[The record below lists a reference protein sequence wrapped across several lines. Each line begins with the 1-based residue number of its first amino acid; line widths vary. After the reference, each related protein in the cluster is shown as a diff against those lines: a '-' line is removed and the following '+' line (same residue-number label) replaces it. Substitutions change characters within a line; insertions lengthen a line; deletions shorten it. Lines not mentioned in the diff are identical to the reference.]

1 MPALESV
8 KARTGFLALF
18 RSGGFSLLWV
28 GTLTSQLGDQLN
40 LMALTAI
47 IFSMST
53 GDTKGIEFSKILL
66 LASAPVLLFAPISG
80 VYADRFDRKKVMIG
94 CDVLRALLVAS
105 IPLMAGASMVPVYV
119 VVFLVFTINRFF
131 LSARS
136 AVIPQVVADE
146 HLMGANSLL
155 NAATMVAFVLGPVG
169 GGLLVERL
177 GYKMGFLADSATYVV
192 SAVCVSFIAVR
203 SVAEIQRARTRAPL
217 ALRAGRA
224 WAPGRTGRSVR
235 LAAEAAKLGRE
246 IAAPIEEEVEVIGSA
261 YHGLFAD
268 LKHGFS
274 TMRGSRSVVHSTVSL
289 SAIMFV
295 TGFMLVVSPVF
306 ARNELGV
313 GTAGVGM
320 LLSVAGVGMLIGS
333 LVVGRF
339 FHATP
344 RRAIVALSFVLA
356 GGDIA
361 LIAGAETVQA
371 LAVGVFFLGMFVAPP
386 MVTSDTIL
394 QEAMPAENVGK
405 AFGFRD
411 MIARAAFG
419 VAGILSGIIVDVV
432 GPRPLLL
439 LLSAVCIGYSGV
451 AIFLLADTATLNLL
465 NAYPLMR
472 LGVLL
477 AVGLPRRLSY
487 RIAARL
493 GDVAYLLMP
502 DKRRSAAANIARVIG
517 RPPGSRDARDLARRM
532 FRSYALYWT
541 DFFRLGG
548 ASCDPADGLV
558 RIEGLEH
565 LKDALKL
572 GRGAIFVT
580 AHLGSWDMGG
590 AALAATAGLPALSAI
605 VEPVTK
611 QTSNSVVTELRERRG
626 VKVIPLG
633 RPLAVGRALR
643 RNEIVFVVGERLVGA
658 EGVDVEFFG
667 ERAVLPR
674 GAAYWSVRVGAPI
687 VPGFCIREPDG
698 TFTAHIETPIVPDRS
713 DDSES
718 YVRSHTQR
726 VARVLETYIARYPDQ
741 WCMLQ
746 PVWGRGV
753 AA

>member
-1 MPALESV
+1 M
-8 KARTGFLALF
+8 KARRGFLGLF
-18 RSGGFSLLWV
+18 RNGGFSLLWA

-40 LMALTAI
+40 LMALTAV

-53 GDTKGIEFSKILL
+53 GVTKGFEFSKILL

-80 VYADRFDRKKVMIG
+80 VYADRLDRKKVMIG

-105 IPLMAGASMVPVYV
+105 IPLVAGASMIPIYV
-119 VVFLVFTINRFF
+119 IVFLVFTINRFF

-136 AVIPQVVADE
+136 AMIPQVVADE

-155 NAATMVAFVLGPVG
+155 NVAMTSAFVLGPLG
-169 GGLLVERL
+169 GGILVEKL
-177 GYKMGFLADSATYVV
+177 GYKIGFLADSATYVV
-192 SAVCVSFIAVR
+192 SAVCVSFITMR
-203 SVAEIQRARTRAPL
+203 SVAEIRSARTRAPL
-217 ALRAGRA
+217 ARRRGRP
-224 WAPGRTGRSVR
+224 WAPGRTGRSMR
-235 LAAEAAKLGRE
+235 IAEEAAKLGRE
-246 IAAPIEEEVEVIGSA
+246 IAAPIEEEVDVIGSA
-261 YHGLFAD
+261 YQGLFAD
-268 LKHGFS
+268 LRHGFS

-295 TGFMLVVSPVF
+295 TGCMLVLCPVF
-306 ARNELGV
+306 VRNEMGV

-320 LLSVAGVGMLIGS
+320 LLSVAGVGMLTGS

-361 LIAGAETVQA
+361 LIAGVESVQA
-371 LAVGVFFLGMFVAPP
+371 LAVGVFFLGAFVAPP

-394 QEAMPAENVGK
+394 QEAMPAETVGK

-439 LLSAVCIGYSGV
+439 LLSAVCIGYSAV
-451 AIFLLADTATLNLL
+451 AVFLLADTATLNLL

-472 LGVLL
+472 VGVLL
-477 AVGLPRRLSY
+477 ANGLPRRLSY
-487 RIAARL
+487 HVAAWL
-493 GDVAYLLMP
+493 ADVAYLLMH
-502 DKRRSAAANIARVIG
+502 DKRRTAAANIAHVFG
-517 RPPGSRDARDLARRM
+517 RPSGSREARGLARRM
-532 FRSYALYWT
+532 FRSYALYWA

-548 ASCDPADGLV
+548 ASGDLSDGLV
-558 RIEGLEH
+558 RIEGIKH

-572 GRGAIFVT
+572 GRGAIFVS

-590 AALAATAGLPALSAI
+590 AALAATEGLSALSAI

-611 QTSNSVVTELRERRG
+611 KTSNSVVTMIRERRG

-633 RPLAVGRALR
+633 NPLAVGRALR

-658 EGVDVEFFG
+658 DGVDVDFFG
-667 ERAVLPR
+667 ERTLLPR

-687 VPGFCIREPDG
+687 VPGFCIRQPDG
-698 TFTAHIETPIVPDRS
+698 TFIAHIEAPIVPDRN
-713 DDSES
+713 DGSEAAM
-718 YVRSHTQR
+718 RRHTQR
-726 VARVLETYIARYPDQ
+726 IAGVMETYIARYPDQ

-746 PVWGRGV
+746 PVWERG
-753 AA
+753 

>member
-1 MPALESV
+1 MPRLENMQAP
-8 KARTGFLALF
+8 KGFLALF
-18 RSGGFSLLWV
+18 RNGGFSLLWA
-28 GTLTSQLGDQLN
+28 GTLMSQLGDQLN
-40 LMALTAI
+40 LMALTAV

-53 GDTKGIEFSKILL
+53 GDTKGFEFSKILL

-105 IPLMAGASMVPVYV
+105 IPLVAGASMVPVYV
-119 VVFLVFTINRFF
+119 IVFLVFTINRFS

-155 NAATMVAFVLGPVG
+155 NVAMTSALVLGPLG
-169 GGLLVERL
+169 GGLLVEKL

-192 SAVCVSFIAVR
+192 SAVCVSFIAMR
-203 SVAEIQRARTRAPL
+203 SVAEIQHARTRAPL
-217 ALRAGRA
+217 ARRRGRL

-235 LAAEAAKLGRE
+235 LAEEAAKLGRE

-295 TGFMLVVSPVF
+295 TGCMLVLCPVF
-306 ARNELGV
+306 VRNEMGV

-320 LLSVAGVGMLIGS
+320 LLSVAGVGMLVGS

-344 RRAIVALSFVLA
+344 RRAIIALSFVLA
-356 GGDIA
+356 GADIA
-361 LIAGAETVQA
+361 LIAGVESVQA
-371 LAVGVFFLGMFVAPP
+371 LAVGVFFLGVFVAPP
-386 MVTSDTIL
+386 MVTSDTTL
-394 QEAMPAENVGK
+394 QEAMPAEAVGK

-439 LLSAVCIGYSGV
+439 LLSALCIAYSAV

-472 LGVLL
+472 VGVLL
-477 AVGLPRRLSY
+477 ATGLPRRLSY
-487 RIAARL
+487 RIAAWL
-493 GDVAYLLMP
+493 ADVAYLLMP
-502 DKRRSAAANIARVIG
+502 DKRRTAAANIARVIG
-517 RPPGSRDARDLARRM
+517 RPPGSRDARGLARRM
-532 FRSYALYWT
+532 FRSYAFYWT

-548 ASCDPADGLV
+548 SSCVPSDGLV

-572 GRGAIFVT
+572 GRGAIFVS

-590 AALAATAGLPALSAI
+590 AALAATEGLSALSAI

-611 QTSNSVVTELRERRG
+611 KTSNSVVTMIRERRG
-626 VKVIPLG
+626 IRVIPLG
-633 RPLAVGRALR
+633 SPLAVGRALR

-658 EGVDVEFFG
+658 EGVDVDFFG
-667 ERAVLPR
+667 ERTLLPR

-687 VPGFCIREPDG
+687 VPGFCIRQPDG
-698 TFTAHIETPIVPDRS
+698 TFIAHIETPIVPDRN
-713 DDSES
+713 DGSEAAM
-718 YVRSHTQR
+718 RRHTQR
-726 VARVLETYIARYPDQ
+726 IAGVMETYIARYPDQ

-746 PVWGRGV
+746 PVWERGV
-753 AA
+753 AG

>member
-1 MPALESV
+1 VPGLESM
-8 KARTGFLALF
+8 KARTGFLSLF
-18 RSGGFSLLWV
+18 RNGGFSLLWV

-40 LMALTAI
+40 LMALTAV

-53 GDTKGIEFSKILL
+53 GDTKGFEFSKILL
-66 LASAPVLLFAPISG
+66 LASAPVLIFAPISG
-80 VYADRFDRKKVMIG
+80 VYADRLDRKKVMIG

-105 IPLMAGASMVPVYV
+105 IPLLAGASMVPVYV

-136 AVIPQVVADE
+136 AVIPQVVAGE

-155 NAATMVAFVLGPVG
+155 NAATMAAFVLGPLG
-169 GGLLVERL
+169 GGILVEKL
-177 GYKMGFLADSATYVV
+177 GYRTGFLADSATYVV
-192 SAVCVSFIAVR
+192 SAVCVSFIAMR
-203 SVAEIQRARTRAPL
+203 SVAEIRSARTRVPAVRRRDRSGAPG
-217 ALRAGRA
+217 RAGRSA
-224 WAPGRTGRSVR
+224 R
-235 LAAEAAKLGRE
+235 LADEAAKLGRE

-261 YHGLFAD
+261 YQGLFAD
-268 LKHGFS
+268 LRHGFS

-289 SAIMFV
+289 SAVMFV
-295 TGFMLVVSPVF
+295 TGCVLVLCPVF
-306 ARNELGV
+306 VRNEMGV

-320 LLSVAGVGMLIGS
+320 LLSIAGVGMLVGS

-356 GGDIA
+356 GADIA
-361 LIAGAETVQA
+361 LIAGVESVQA

-394 QEAMPAENVGK
+394 QEAMPAEVVGK

-439 LLSAVCIGYSGV
+439 VLSAVCIGYSAV

-472 LGVLL
+472 MGVLM
-477 AVGLPRRLSY
+477 ASGLPRRFCY
-487 RIAARL
+487 RIAVWLA
-493 GDVAYLLMP
+493 DVAYLLMP
-502 DKRRSAAANIARVIG
+502 DKRRAATANIARVIG
-517 RPPGSRDARDLARRM
+517 RPPGSREARGLARRM
-532 FRSYALYWT
+532 FRSYALYWA

-548 ASCDPADGLV
+548 TSGESLEALV
-558 RIEGLEH
+558 RIDGIEH
-565 LKDALKL
+565 LRDALKM
-572 GRGAIFVT
+572 GRGAIFVS

-590 AALAATAGLPALSAI
+590 AALAATEGLSALSAI

-611 QTSNSVVTELRERRG
+611 KTSNSVVTMIRERRG

-633 RPLAVGRALR
+633 SPLAVGRALR

-658 EGVDVEFFG
+658 EGVDVDFFG
-667 ERAVLPR
+667 ERTMLPR

-687 VPGFCIREPDG
+687 VPGFCIRQPDG
-698 TFTAHIETPIVPDRS
+698 TFIAHIETPIVPDRS
-713 DDSES
+713 DGSEAAM
-718 YVRSHTQR
+718 RRHTQR
-726 VARVLETYIARYPDQ
+726 IAGIMETYIARYPDQ

-746 PVWGRGV
+746 PVWGRG
-753 AA
+753 

>member
-1 MPALESV
+1 VPALENM

-18 RSGGFSLLWV
+18 RNGGFSLLWV

-40 LMALTAI
+40 LMALTAV

-53 GDTKGIEFSKILL
+53 GDTKGFEFSKILL

-80 VYADRFDRKKVMIG
+80 VYADRFDRKKVMIT

-105 IPLMAGASMVPVYV
+105 IPLVAGASMIPVYV

-155 NAATMVAFVLGPVG
+155 NAATMSALVLGPLG
-169 GGLLVERL
+169 GGLLVEKL
-177 GYKMGFLADSATYVV
+177 GYKIGFLADSATYVA
-192 SAVCVSFIAVR
+192 SAVCVSFIAMR

-217 ALRAGRA
+217 ARRSGRL
-224 WAPGRTGRSVR
+224 WAPGRTGRSMR
-235 LAAEAAKLGRE
+235 LTEEAAKLGRE

-261 YHGLFAD
+261 YQGLFAD
-268 LKHGFS
+268 LRRGLS
-274 TMRGSRSVVHSTVSL
+274 TMRGSRTVVHSTVSL

-295 TGFMLVVSPVF
+295 TGCMLVVCPVF
-306 ARNELGV
+306 VRNEMGV

-320 LLSVAGVGMLIGS
+320 LLSVAGVGMLAGS
-333 LVVGRF
+333 LIIGRF

-361 LIAGAETVQA
+361 LIAGAESVQA
-371 LAVGVFFLGMFVAPP
+371 LAVGVFFLGVFVAPP

-394 QEAMPAENVGK
+394 QEAMPAEAVGK

-439 LLSAVCIGYSGV
+439 VLSALCIGYSAV

-472 LGVLL
+472 LGVIL
-477 AVGLPRRLSY
+477 ASGLPRRLSY
-487 RIAARL
+487 RIAAWL
-493 GDVAYLLMP
+493 GDVAFLLLP
-502 DKRRSAAANIARVIG
+502 DKRRAAAANIARVIG
-517 RPPGSRDARDLARRM
+517 RPPESREARSLARRM

-541 DFFRLGG
+541 DFFWLGG
-548 ASCDPADGLV
+548 ASGSLTDGLV
-558 RIEGLEH
+558 RVEGLEH

-572 GRGAIFVT
+572 GRGAIFVS

-590 AALAATAGLPALSAI
+590 AALAATEGLQDVSAI

-611 QTSNSVVTELRERRG
+611 KTSNSVVTMIRENRG

-633 RPLAVGRALR
+633 SPLAVGRALR

-658 EGVDVEFFG
+658 EGVYVDFFG
-667 ERAVLPR
+667 ERTLLPR

-687 VPGFCIREPDG
+687 VPGFCIRQPDG
-698 TFTAHIETPIVPDRS
+698 TFIAHIESPIVPDRS
-713 DDSES
+713 DGSEAAM
-718 YVRSHTQR
+718 RRHTQR
-726 VARVLETYIARYPDQ
+726 IAGVMETYITRYPDQ

-746 PVWGRGV
+746 PVWEGGV
-753 AA
+753 AG

>member
-1 MPALESV
+1 VPGLENM
-8 KARTGFLALF
+8 KARKGFLSVF
-18 RSGGFSLLWV
+18 GNGGFSLLWV

-53 GDTKGIEFSKILL
+53 GATKGFEFSKILL
-66 LASAPVLLFAPISG
+66 LASAPVLIFAPISG
-80 VYADRFDRKKVMIG
+80 VYADRLDRKRVMIG

-105 IPLMAGASMVPVYV
+105 IPLVAGASMIPVYV
-119 VVFLVFTINRFF
+119 IVFLVFTINRFF

-155 NAATMVAFVLGPVG
+155 NAAMMATIVIGPLG
-169 GGLLVERL
+169 GGILVEKL
-177 GYKMGFLADSATYVV
+177 GYKIGFLADSATYVV
-192 SAVCVSFIAVR
+192 SAVCVSFITLR
-203 SVAEIQRARTRAPL
+203 SVAEIRRARTRVPL
-217 ALRAGRA
+217 TR
-224 WAPGRTGRSVR
+224 RTGRAGAPGLTR
-235 LAAEAAKLGRE
+235 RPARIATEAAKLGRE

-268 LKHGFS
+268 LRHGFS
-274 TMRGSRSVVHSTVSL
+274 LMRGSRSIVHSTVSL

-295 TGFMLVVSPVF
+295 TGFMLVVCPVF
-306 ARNELGV
+306 VRNEMGV

-320 LLSVAGVGMLIGS
+320 LLSVAGVGMLTGS
-333 LVVGRF
+333 LIVGRF

-356 GGDIA
+356 GADIA
-361 LIAGAETVQA
+361 LIAGVESVQA
-371 LAVGVFFLGMFVAPP
+371 LALGVFFLGAFVAPP

-394 QEAMPAENVGK
+394 QEAMPAEAVGK

-419 VAGILSGIIVDVV
+419 VAGILSGVIVDVV
-432 GPRPLLL
+432 GPRPILLV
-439 LLSAVCIGYSGV
+439 LSAVCIAYSIV
-451 AIFLLADTATLNLL
+451 ALLFLADTSTLNLL

-472 LGVLL
+472 AGVFL
-477 AVGLPRRLSY
+477 AGGLPRRVSY
-487 RIAARL
+487 RVAGSLA
-493 GDVAYLLMP
+493 DVAFLLMP
-502 DKRRSAAANIARVIG
+502 DKRRTAAANIARVIG
-517 RPPGSRDARDLARRM
+517 KPAGSREARDLARRM
-532 FRSYALYWT
+532 FRSYALYWV

-548 ASCDPADGLV
+548 TSRDPVDGLV
-558 RIEGLEH
+558 RIEGIEH

-572 GRGAIFVT
+572 GRGAIFVS

-590 AALAATAGLPALSAI
+590 AALAATEGLSALSAI

-611 QTSNSVVTELRERRG
+611 ETSNSVVTMIRERRG

-633 RPLAVGRALR
+633 SPLGVGRALR

-658 EGVDVEFFG
+658 GGVDVDFFG
-667 ERAVLPR
+667 ERTLLPR
-674 GAAYWSVRVGAPI
+674 GAAYWSVRIGAPI
-687 VPGFCIREPDG
+687 VPGFCIRQPDG
-698 TFTAHIETPIVPDRS
+698 TFIAHIESPIMPDRN
-713 DDSES
+713 DGSEAAM
-718 YVRSHTQR
+718 RRHTQR
-726 VARVLETYIARYPDQ
+726 VAGIMETYIARYPDQ

-746 PVWGRGV
+746 PVWEGGG